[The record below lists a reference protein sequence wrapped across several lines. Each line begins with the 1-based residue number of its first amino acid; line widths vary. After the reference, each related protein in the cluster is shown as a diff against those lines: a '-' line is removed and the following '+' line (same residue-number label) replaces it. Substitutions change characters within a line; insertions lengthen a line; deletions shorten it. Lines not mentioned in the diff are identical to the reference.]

1 MKEKHENTFLCPI
14 CGEQKS
20 LIDQMHGDIIH
31 GSVKECILKKH
42 PEWSS
47 QNVICLSCLNRFRA
61 DYIEDVLE
69 TDKGELSSLEQ
80 GLVESLRNE
89 ELVSRNINA
98 EFYQQLTFG
107 ERMADKI
114 AEFGGSWYF
123 LGIFSIV
130 FLFWIVMNTIFLMQ
144 KPFDPYPFILLNLV
158 LSCLAAVQA
167 PVILMTQNREEAK
180 DRMRSESDY
189 RINLK
194 AELGIRHLHA
204 KMDQLLS
211 HQWRRLLEIQKIQME
226 IMEEFIHKTP
236 GKRI

>member
-14 CGEQKS
+14 CGKQKS

-31 GSVKECILKKH
+31 SSVKEYILKKH
-42 PEWSS
+42 PEWSP
-47 QNVICLSCLNRFRA
+47 QDVICLSCLNRFRV
-61 DYIEDVLE
+61 DYIEDILE
-69 TDKGELSSLEQ
+69 MDKGELSSLEQ
-80 GLVESLRNE
+80 ELVESLRDE
-89 ELVSRNINA
+89 ELISRNINA
-98 EFYQQLTFG
+98 EFDRQLTFG
-107 ERMADKI
+107 ERMADKL

-123 LGIFSIV
+123 LGIFSVVI
-130 FLFWIVMNTIFLMQ
+130 LFWIVLNAIFLMQ

-167 PVILMTQNREEAK
+167 PVILMSQNREEAK

-194 AELGIRHLHA
+194 AELEIRHLHA

>member
-1 MKEKHENTFLCPI
+1 MKGKHENTFLCPI

-20 LIDQMHGDIIH
+20 VIEQMHGDIIH
-31 GSVKECILKKH
+31 ESIKECILKKH
-42 PEWSS
+42 PEWSTTD
-47 QNVICLSCLNRFRA
+47 VICLACLNRFRA

-80 GLVESLRNE
+80 ELVESLRNE
-89 ELVSRNINA
+89 ELISTDINA
-98 EFYQQLTFG
+98 EFDKQLTFG
-107 ERMADKI
+107 ERMADRI
-114 AEFGGSWYF
+114 AAFGGSWYF
-123 LGIFSIV
+123 LGIFSVVII
-130 FLFWIVMNTIFLMQ
+130 FWMVLNTIFLMK

-167 PVILMTQNREEAK
+167 PVILMSQNREEAK

-194 AELGIRHLHA
+194 AELGVRHLHA

-226 IMEEFIHKTP
+226 IMEEFIHKSP
-236 GKRI
+236 GKRT

>member
-31 GSVKECILKKH
+31 RSVKECILKKH

-47 QNVICLSCLNRFRA
+47 QDVICLSCLNRFRA

-69 TDKGELSSLEQ
+69 TDRGELTSLEQ
-80 GLVESLRNE
+80 ELVESLRNE
-89 ELVSRNINA
+89 ELISRNINA

-167 PVILMTQNREEAK
+167 PVILMTQNREAAK

>member
-1 MKEKHENTFLCPI
+1 MKERHENTFLCPI
-14 CGEQKS
+14 CGEQRF

-31 GSVKECILKKH
+31 GSVKEHILIKH

-47 QNVICLSCLNRFRA
+47 QDVICLSCLNRFRA

-80 GLVESLRNE
+80 ELVESLRNE
-89 ELVSRNINA
+89 ELISSNVNE
-98 EFYQQLTFG
+98 EFYKQLTFG

-123 LGIFSIV
+123 IGIFSVVI
-130 FLFWIVMNTIFLMQ
+130 LFWIAMNTIFLMR

-167 PVILMTQNREEAK
+167 PVILMSQNREEAK

-194 AELGIRHLHA
+194 AELGIRHMNA

-211 HQWRRLLEIQKIQME
+211 HQWKRLLEIQKIQME
-226 IMEEFIHKTP
+226 IMEEFIHKSP